1 MAAATLWQSTMWTRF
16 AKPACD
22 QTLYKRVQR
31 CHPTRIVEFGIGDL
45 VRAQRVIS
53 LAQRYAGK
61 SDDSSANTRIQYCGI
76 DLFDMRA
83 DQSPLSLKEAHN
95 RLTKSGAKVRLVP
108 GDLSSA
114 LARTANI
121 LQNTDLLIVDA
132 TYSRDQLESVYH
144 FLPRMLHAETSIAR
158 YSFYNGKL
166 RLRWMKPDSFVTP
179 VRRRRA
185 A

>member
-1 MAAATLWQSTMWTRF
+1 MAAATFWQSTMWTRF

-22 QTLYKRVQR
+22 QTLYRRVQR
-31 CHPTRIVEFGIGDL
+31 CQPTRIVEFGIGDL

-53 LAQRYAGK
+53 LAQRFQS
-61 SDDSSANTRIQYCGI
+61 SDTEGEDTRIQYCGI
-76 DLFDMRA
+76 DLFDMRS

-95 RLTKSGAKVRLVP
+95 RLAKTDARVRLVP
-108 GDLSSA
+108 GDLTSA
-114 LARTANI
+114 LARTANV
-121 LQNTDLLIVDA
+121 LPDTDLLIVDA
-132 TYSRDQLESVYH
+132 TYSRDQLESVFH
-144 FLPRMLHAETSIAR
+144 FLPRMLHAGTSIAR
-158 YSFYNGKL
+158 YSYYNGKL